1 MSNFKR
7 KEKPVLKEE
16 IIDLTRYNIID
27 GIKKA
32 IFYSTS
38 NFLDYDNRVIRIV
51 LKDEETKK
59 IISKLK
65 LKNTILDVKR
75 KELGKVIGIE

>member
-7 KEKPVLKEE
+7 KESLTSEE
-16 IIDLTRYNIID
+16 IIDLSRYNIID

-38 NFLDYDNRVIRIV
+38 NFLDYDNRVIRII
-51 LKDEETKK
+51 LKDEEAKK
-59 IISKLK
+59 IVSKLK
-65 LKNTILDVKR
+65 LKNTILDVKH
-75 KELGKVIGIE
+75 KELRKVIGIE